1 MLITAAHAAS
11 SAGEPWT
18 ANPSNW
24 VAIGFVLFLALV
36 FFLKVH
42 KKLGAA
48 LDGRADRIRSE
59 LEEAKRLREDAQAL
73 YAEYQRKSEEAMA
86 QADAIVA
93 HAREEAERMA
103 ENARKD
109 LEASIAR
116 RRELAEAKIAQAEQS
131 AITEVRNAAID
142 VAISATTSVLKEDMQ
157 GEAGKAAIDAA
168 IGDVA
173 QRLN

>member
-1 MLITAAHAAS
+1 MLITAAYAAS
-11 SAGEPWT
+11 NPGEPWT
-18 ANPSNW
+18 ADPSNW
-24 VAIGFVLFLALV
+24 VAIGFVIFLALM

-42 KKLGAA
+42 AKLGSA

-86 QADAIVA
+86 QAESIVA
-93 HAREEAERMA
+93 HAREEAELMA
-103 ENARKD
+103 ENARKELD
-109 LEASIAR
+109 ATIIR
-116 RRELAEAKIAQAEQS
+116 RREMAEAKIAQAEQ
-131 AITEVRNAAID
+131 AAVADVRNAAVD
-142 VAISATTSVLKEDMQ
+142 VAISATTAVLKEDMQ
-157 GEAGKAAIDAA
+157 GDAGKAVIDAA